1 MSDFEPL
8 DIRPLEVADLDQL
21 LALYRELHQDDAP
34 LPEPSLVQSAWYDI
48 LHDPRMHS
56 LGGFLEHR
64 LVTGC
69 QLVIVP
75 NLTRGC
81 RPYGLIENVVT
92 SAYHRNHGHASELL
106 AHALSVAWQHNCY
119 KVMLMT
125 GRKDEATLHFYESA
139 GFDRH
144 AKQAFYAAAP
154 D

>member
-1 MSDFEPL
+1 MNDFEPL
-8 DIRPLEVADLDQL
+8 DIRQLEVSDLDSL
-21 LALYRELHQDDAP
+21 LALYQELHPADAP
-34 LPEPSLVQSAWYDI
+34 LPGAAVVHSTWYDI
-48 LHDPRMHS
+48 LHDPRMHCM
-56 LGGFLEHR
+56 GGFLENR
-64 LVTGC
+64 LVSSC
-69 QLVIVP
+69 QLVIVA

-92 SAYHRNHGHASELL
+92 SAYHRKQGHASELL

-125 GRKDEATLHFYESA
+125 GRQDETTLHFYESA

-144 AKQAFYAAAP
+144 AKQAFCAAAP

>member
-8 DIRPLEVADLDQL
+8 DIRPLEVSDLDSL
-21 LALYRELHQDDAP
+21 LALYRELHQADAP
-34 LPEPSLVQSAWYDI
+34 LPESAIVASAWYDI
-48 LHDPRMHS
+48 LHDPRMYS
-56 LGGFLEHR
+56 LGGFLEQT
-64 LVTGC
+64 LVSSC

-92 SAYHRNHGHASELL
+92 AAYHRKHGYASELL
-106 AHALSVAWQHNCY
+106 EHALSVAWQHNCY
-119 KVMLMT
+119 KVMLQT